1 LPPEK
6 SGQVDANESNQRKII
21 RVHICFLK
29 VLMNAKH
36 FKDGMIAP
44 RIRPGLR
51 LPLCNS
57 MIVQKNFS
65 GADNSSISFLFL
77 KIQII

>member
-1 LPPEK
+1 MQMKVTKEK
-6 SGQVDANESNQRKII
+6 I
-21 RVHICFLK
+21 
-29 VLMNAKH
+29 
-36 FKDGMIAP
+36 KDGMIAP

-51 LPLCNS
+51 LPLRSS
-57 MIVQKNFS
+57 MIVYKDFS

>member
-1 LPPEK
+1 LSLSFAPEK

-36 FKDGMIAP
+36 FKNGMIAP
-44 RIRPGLR
+44 RIRPAR
-51 LPLCNS
+51 ASLC
-57 MIVQKNFS
+57 V
-65 GADNSSISFLFL
+65 AV
-77 KIQII
+77 